1 LNAVHL
7 VLRSFC
13 NVVSS
18 KTNDSIGI
26 NRHTLV
32 DIGLGVV
39 GELVLL
45 VDSGILSGA
54 GPGGDVG
61 IVVLSDILVC
71 LLGSLSASTLDGLS
85 DVVGGVL
92 YNG

>member
-1 LNAVHL
+1 M
-7 VLRSFC
+7 
-13 NVVSS
+13 
-18 KTNDSIGI
+18 
-26 NRHTLV
+26 

-45 VDSGILSGA
+45 VGNGILSGA
-54 GPGGDVG
+54 GTGGDVG

-71 LLGSLSASTLDGLS
+71 LLGSLSASALNGLG

>member
-1 LNAVHL
+1 
-7 VLRSFC
+7 
-13 NVVSS
+13 
-18 KTNDSIGI
+18 
-26 NRHTLV
+26 V

-45 VDSGILSGA
+45 VGNGILSGA
-54 GPGGDVG
+54 GTSGDLG

-71 LLGSLSASTLDGLS
+71 LLGSLSASALNGLG